1 MSSKKLLPLCGTLPK
16 IIYLLTAVVLALNF
30 SCKDSGTGPEEK
42 KSVRDYT
49 WTADTLTRAG
59 SIQTLMRSIWGSSA
73 NDIYICGHNDDIYGN
88 IWHYDGKEWE
98 YIDST
103 QKLREQFGGASY
115 QAVHGTASNNVWVVG
130 HSGTKPF
137 ILEYNGTSW
146 KKHMVNANSRVYSV
160 YAVSKNEV
168 WACGADGIVYHY
180 DGSGWDIDTI
190 KVSQSLGDQYNM
202 FSITKVNSTIFAHAA
217 VFENNS
223 SRDRFYLFEKNNEV
237 WTKVDSFVIDS
248 QNSQWKWGANHLYST
263 SFGKL
268 YAVGFGLYEREGND
282 WVTILP
288 QELASFRGFR
298 DKGKNNMI
306 ACGDGGSAYHYD
318 GNNWQEINALHGK
331 DLLYTGV
338 WMEEDEVFV
347 IANDLSGYPQ
357 TTIVWHGK

>member
-1 MSSKKLLPLCGTLPK
+1 MKRLALV
-16 IIYLLTAVVLALNF
+16 LTMAVVVFNF

-49 WTADTLTRAG
+49 WTADTLAYEG
-59 SIQTLMRSIWGSSA
+59 SAQTLMRSIWGSSA
-73 NDIYICGHNDDIYGN
+73 NNIYICGHNDRSKGN
-88 IWHYDGKEWE
+88 LWHYDGKKWNAVDIFKTVE
-98 YIDST
+98 ST
-103 QKLREQFGGASY
+103 ANTLYGVY
-115 QAVHGTASNNVWVVG
+115 GTSANNVWVVG
-130 HSGTKPF
+130 SKIKDNPNPPPNSLYPSF
-137 ILEYNGTSW
+137 ILQYDGSKWIEH
-146 KKHMVNANSRVYSV
+146 KVNTNSAVYSV
-160 YAVSKNEV
+160 YANSPNDV

-180 DGSGWDIDTI
+180 DGSSWDIDTI
-190 KVSQSLGDQYNM
+190 RVSLSLGDQYNL

-223 SRDRFYLFEKNNEV
+223 SRDRFYLFEKNNDA
-237 WTKVDSFVIDS
+237 WTKIDSFVIDS

-288 QELASFRGFR
+288 QEFASFRGFR
-298 DKGKNNMI
+298 EKGKNNMT

-318 GNNWQEINALHGK
+318 GNNWQEINVLHGK

-338 WMEEDEVFV
+338 WMEEDEAFV
-347 IANDLSGYPQ
+347 IGNDLSGYPQ
-357 TTIVWHGK
+357 TTIVFHGK